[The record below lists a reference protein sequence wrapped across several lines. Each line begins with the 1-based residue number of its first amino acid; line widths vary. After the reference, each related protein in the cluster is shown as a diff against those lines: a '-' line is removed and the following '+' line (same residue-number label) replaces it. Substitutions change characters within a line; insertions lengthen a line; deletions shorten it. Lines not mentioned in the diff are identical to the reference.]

1 MRLAPIRGGGRGE
14 SGAASAEL
22 VLATPVLLVCI
33 LVIVQFAL
41 WSHASHVATAAAQ
54 EGARA
59 ARLEA
64 GTAEAGEQRAQ
75 RFLEALGREVVE
87 RPEITASRDAEVAA
101 VEVRGSAASVLP
113 GYRLPVRGRSRG
125 PVERFR
131 ADTEP

>member
-1 MRLAPIRGGGRGE
+1 MRLAPIRKGGSDQ

-41 WSHASHVATAAAQ
+41 WFHASHVATAAAQ

-64 GTAEAGEQRAQ
+64 GTAEAGERRAH

-87 RPEITASRDAEVAA
+87 RPEISASRGAEAA
-101 VEVRGSAASVLP
+101 NVEVRGHAASILP
-113 GYRLPVRGRSRG
+113 GFRLPVRGTSRG